1 MIAIEIK
8 NLVKTYKNGT
18 QAVKGVDLSVE
29 QGDFFALL
37 GANGAGKTTIISI
50 LIGLVN
56 KTSGTVKVFNHDI
69 DREFD
74 QAKRMIGVVPQEFN
88 FNMFEKVED
97 IVSTQAG
104 FFGIERAEAIKNT
117 EDVLKK
123 VGLWEKRREMSRTL
137 SGGMKR
143 RLMMARAL
151 VHKPKVLVL
160 DEPTAGVDVQLRIG
174 MWEYLREL
182 NSQGITILLTTHYLE
197 EVQQMCRNAA
207 MIKEGKIIRLDS
219 VRNLNKLITQETYV
233 IVVKSMQSLTGA
245 EAYKPVVIDDHT
257 LEVEL
262 SRDEEL
268 NGLLVKL
275 IANGFNITD
284 VHPKGHRLEKLF
296 LSSLL

>member
-18 QAVKGVDLSVE
+18 QAVKGVDLSVA

-56 KTSGTVKVFNHDI
+56 KTSGSVKVFNHDI

-97 IVSTQAG
+97 IVSIQGG
-104 FFGIERAEAIKNT
+104 FFGIERAEALKNT
-117 EDVLKK
+117 EEVLKK
-123 VGLWEKRREMSRTL
+123 VGLWEKRNSMARTL

-143 RLMMARAL
+143 RLMIARAL
-151 VHKPKVLVL
+151 VHKPKILVL

-174 MWEYLREL
+174 MWDYLREL
-182 NSQGITILLTTHYLE
+182 NAQGVTVLLTTHYLE

-207 MIKEGKIIRLDS
+207 IIKEGKIISLDS

-233 IVVKSMQSLTGA
+233 IAVKKVESLAGL
-245 EAYKPVVIDDHT
+245 EAYKPMVIDEHT
-257 LEVEL
+257 LEVDL
-262 SRDEEL
+262 NRDEQL
-268 NGLLVKL
+268 NDLLIKL
-275 IANGFNITD
+275 IKNGFDITD
-284 VHPKGHRLEKLF
+284 VHPKGQRLEKLF
-296 LSSLL
+296 LSLL